1 MKHCLFILL
10 AACLCLTSCS
20 TLDMLA
26 VDTLMPADVS
36 FAPDVKRMAVL
47 DNTLPA
53 PSDHTLTV
61 GNTIAADS
69 RVLCDALASHIADA
83 DYFDTVII
91 CDSLLRSDAADTSV
105 LLSPE
110 EVQSLARDLGVDM
123 LFVVNAAAVSTTREM
138 VYSVYD
144 DEERVPAVR
153 GAMMLDA
160 HIYLPGRD
168 RPFQHFTDRDTLYWE
183 ADGLTERQLVDDAS
197 RRMAMLP
204 VRHVVPLW
212 DTVERYY
219 YRGGTVNMRD
229 GAVAMAEGDWDLAAR
244 CWQREYD
251 SRKGRQKMRAAF
263 NLALYHEMKG
273 DIAGALKQLK
283 DVQDVFAG
291 KYASSGKDVPTEWHL
306 LKVYEAELQQ
316 KDMIRQKLDLQ
327 MAR

>member
-10 AACLCLTSCS
+10 AACLGLTSCS

-61 GNTIAADS
+61 GNIIAVDS

-91 CDSLLRSDAADTSV
+91 CDSLLRSDVADASV

-183 ADGLTERQLVDDAS
+183 ADGLTKQQLVDDAS

-283 DVQDVFAG
+283 DVQDAFAG

>member
-10 AACLCLTSCS
+10 AACLGLTSCS

-61 GNTIAADS
+61 GNIIAADS

-91 CDSLLRSDAADTSV
+91 CDSLLRSDVADASV

-183 ADGLTERQLVDDAS
+183 ADGLTKQQLVDDAS

-283 DVQDVFAG
+283 DVQDAFAG

>member
-1 MKHCLFILL
+1 M
-10 AACLCLTSCS
+10 
-20 TLDMLA
+20 
-26 VDTLMPADVS
+26 
-36 FAPDVKRMAVL
+36 
-47 DNTLPA
+47 
-53 PSDHTLTV
+53 
-61 GNTIAADS
+61 
-69 RVLCDALASHIADA
+69 
-83 DYFDTVII
+83 
-91 CDSLLRSDAADTSV
+91 RSDAADTSV

-110 EVQSLARDLGVDM
+110 EVRSLARDLGVDM

-291 KYASSGKDVPTEWHL
+291 KYVSSGKDVPTEWHL